1 MEGAGRATGRGSLS
15 LTDHAEIGAELSR
28 LVASLAP
35 DNREHFRRI
44 MAEIIASCRASR
56 PDYC

>member
-1 MEGAGRATGRGSLS
+1 MEGAGRATECGSLS
-15 LTDHAEIGAELSR
+15 LMDRAEIGAELSR

-35 DNREHFRRI
+35 DDREHFRRI
-44 MAEIIASCRASR
+44 MAEIIASCPTSR